1 MELNYNAER
10 AIELLRIGSGNV
22 NAAFRENQEAAIQHV
37 VEGRGRLL
45 VVQKTGWGK
54 SFVYFIAT
62 KLLRESGEGPA
73 LLVSP
78 LLSLMRNQVS
88 AAEQMG
94 VRAETIN
101 SDNEDEWS
109 EIEKKI
115 KANDVDILIVSP
127 ERLSNQRFRAEVLP
141 RIAANISLLVV
152 DEAHCISDWG
162 HDFRPQYR
170 LLERTIKQ
178 LTPNMRILA
187 TTATANDRVSADLAA
202 VLGPDITVFKGD
214 LNRSSLTLQTI
225 TLPNQAERLAWLAD
239 KLKVL
244 PGSGIIYTLTV
255 RDANQVAKWLRKK
268 EFVVESYTGQT
279 GDRRELLEDA
289 LLNNDV
295 KALVATTSLGMGY
308 DKPDLAFV
316 IHYQMPG
323 SVVAYYQQVGR
334 AGRSI
339 PYAYGVLLSGKEE
352 SQISEWFI
360 NSAFP
365 TEEEVTQV
373 LSALEAS
380 EEPLSIPDLMREVNL
395 GKGRIAKTIESLALE
410 IPAPVIKVAG
420 GWQLTANEL
429 SGEFRH
435 RANRLTTLRR
445 EELEQMK
452 KYVQLPFG
460 EHMGFL
466 VRALDGDLSLIAPPS
481 LKPLDSEFSEATL
494 KEAVEF
500 LSQTNLPIESRKM
513 WPPGGLPTY
522 GLRGK
527 IPPHLQAFPGQALC
541 YWGDAG
547 WGAEVKNGRYVGQH
561 FSDRLV
567 EACAN
572 MFHSWSPEPRP
583 TWVTAIPSLRHPDL
597 VPGFAKRLA
606 KKIGLPYLD
615 SLVKVTHT
623 HEQKSMAN
631 STKQALNVDGSLEIE
646 MDEIPQGPVLLID
659 DIVNSRW
666 TITVAAWLLRN
677 SDCDGVYPLALSI
690 TGQE

>member
-1 MELNYNAER
+1 M
-10 AIELLRIGSGNV
+10 
-22 NAAFRENQEAAIQHV
+22 
-37 VEGRGRLL
+37 
-45 VVQKTGWGK
+45 
-54 SFVYFIAT
+54 
-62 KLLRESGEGPA
+62 
-73 LLVSP
+73 
-78 LLSLMRNQVS
+78 
-88 AAEQMG
+88 
-94 VRAETIN
+94 
-101 SDNEDEWS
+101 
-109 EIEKKI
+109 
-115 KANDVDILIVSP
+115 
-127 ERLSNQRFRAEVLP
+127 
-141 RIAANISLLVV
+141 
-152 DEAHCISDWG
+152 
-162 HDFRPQYR
+162 
-170 LLERTIKQ
+170 
-178 LTPNMRILA
+178 
-187 TTATANDRVSADLAA
+187 
-202 VLGPDITVFKGD
+202 
-214 LNRSSLTLQTI
+214 
-225 TLPNQAERLAWLAD
+225 PNQAERLAWLAD
-239 KLKVL
+239 KLEIL

-268 EFVVESYTGQT
+268 GFVVESYTGQT

-339 PYAYGVLLSGKEE
+339 PCAYGVLLSGKEE

-365 TEEEVTQV
+365 TEEEVTQI
-373 LSALEAS
+373 LNALKTS
-380 EEPLSIPDLMREVNL
+380 EDPLTIPDLMREVNL
-395 GKGRIAKTIESLALE
+395 GKARIEKTIESLALE
-410 IPAPVIKVAG
+410 VPAPVIKVAG

-429 SGEFRH
+429 SDAFRL
-435 RANRLTTLRR
+435 RANRLTNLRR
-445 EELEQMK
+445 AELEQMK

-460 EHMGFL
+460 DHMGFL
-466 VRALDGDLSLIAPPS
+466 VNALDGDLSLIVPPS
-481 LKPLDSEFSEATL
+481 LTPLDSNVSEATL
-494 KEAVEF
+494 EEAIEF
-500 LSQTNLPIESRKM
+500 LSQTNLPIEARKM
-513 WPPGGLPTY
+513 WPPGGLPIY
-522 GLRGK
+522 GLKGR
-527 IPPHLQAFPGQALC
+527 IPSHLQAFPGQALC

-547 WGAEVKNGRYVGQH
+547 WGAEVKKGRYVGQY
-561 FSDRLV
+561 FDDKLV
-567 EACAN
+567 EACAT

-615 SLVKVTHT
+615 SLVKVSHT

-631 STKQALNVDGSLEIE
+631 SSKQALNVDGSLELE

-666 TITVAAWLLRN
+666 TITVASWLLRN

-690 TGQE
+690 TGHE